1 MNEKIK
7 QLALDAGIGFTLW
20 DDSGREM
27 IDNYTPEER
36 LAKFAELIV
45 KETLQ
50 VARAGIEFG
59 DGMEDAVYTY
69 FGVEECRG
77 WVCPKCGVDRTKD
90 VCPQGHMAAVEGKCP
105 MIGVAQ

>member
-45 KETLQ
+45 TECVGL
-50 VARAGIEFG
+50 VDHVI
-59 DGMEDAVYTY
+59 MEDGTRRSDFIRKH
-69 FGVEECRG
+69 FGVEE
-77 WVCPKCGVDRTKD
+77 
-90 VCPQGHMAAVEGKCP
+90 
-105 MIGVAQ
+105 

>member
-36 LAKFAELIV
+36 LAEFAELIV
-45 KETLQ
+45 RECCIALNPMLRDMISRGQGVDMIK
-50 VARAGIEFG
+50 AH
-59 DGMEDAVYTY
+59 
-69 FGVEECRG
+69 FGVEE
-77 WVCPKCGVDRTKD
+77 
-90 VCPQGHMAAVEGKCP
+90 
-105 MIGVAQ
+105 

>member
-36 LAKFAELIV
+36 LAEFAELIA
-45 KETLQ
+45 KECADACYKHKDVESFGIYPIR
-50 VARAGIEFG
+50 VAMVTKACSDNIKQH
-59 DGMEDAVYTY
+59 
-69 FGVEECRG
+69 FGVEE
-77 WVCPKCGVDRTKD
+77 
-90 VCPQGHMAAVEGKCP
+90 
-105 MIGVAQ
+105 